1 MYSIYIDD
9 LRNPVEKFDKV
20 CRTTTDTMKAF
31 RRKYK
36 EGNRQFF
43 LDMDH
48 DAGENAN
55 GGDFI
60 NILKEIDEYVRMG
73 KMKDLDIDVHF
84 HSMNPVGIDN
94 MRQIVQSCN
103 YMQEVW

>member
-1 MYSIYIDD
+1 MYSIYVDD
-9 LRNPVEKFDKV
+9 LRNPIEKFDKV
-20 CRTTTDTMKAF
+20 CRTTSDTMKAF

-48 DAGENAN
+48 DAGDNAA

-73 KMKDLDIDVHF
+73 RMKDLDIDVHF
-84 HSMNPVGIDN
+84 HSMNVVGTNN
-94 MRQIVQSCN
+94 MRQIILHNN
-103 YMQEVW
+103 YMHEIW

>member
-1 MYSIYIDD
+1 MFSIYVDD
-9 LRNPVEKFDKV
+9 VRTPVDKFDAI
-20 CRTTTDTMKAF
+20 CRNTTDAVKVF

-48 DAGENAN
+48 DAGENAA

-73 KMKDLDIDVHF
+73 KMRDLDIDVHF
-84 HSMNPVGIDN
+84 HSMNSVGIDN
-94 MRQIVQSCN
+94 MRQIVRNCN

>member
-1 MYSIYIDD
+1 MQKIVGVSFNKKGRIY
-9 LRNPVEKFDKV
+9 NF
-20 CRTTTDTMKAF
+20 
-31 RRKYK
+31 
-36 EGNRQFF
+36 
-43 LDMDH
+43 
-48 DAGENAN
+48 NAN
-55 GGDFI
+55 TIDL
-60 NILKEIDEYVRMG
+60 NIEDTVIVETEKGLQYGFVMTKVKEIDEYVRMG